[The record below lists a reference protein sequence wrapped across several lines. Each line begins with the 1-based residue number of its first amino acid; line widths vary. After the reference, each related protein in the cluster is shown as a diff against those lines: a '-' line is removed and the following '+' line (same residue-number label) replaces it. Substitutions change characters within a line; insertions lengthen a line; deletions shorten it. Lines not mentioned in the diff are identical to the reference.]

1 MIFENVSFNL
11 SGSYPGSV
19 DCGTLVDFNVLQLCQ
34 RNNVSNIIVF
44 GGLWL
49 CFLLVNLLH
58 NFGKLSD
65 EKYIRLMK
73 TFVLAYV
80 FLGTIALGS
89 MIVTL
94 L

>member
-1 MIFENVSFNL
+1 MNFTNVSINL
-11 SGSYPGSV
+11 SGGYMPV
-19 DCGTLVDFNVLQLCQ
+19 EDCGSLLDYNVLQLCQ
-34 RNNVSNIIVF
+34 SNALSNVIVF

-49 CFLLVNLLH
+49 CFLVVNVLH
-58 NFGKLSD
+58 NFNKISD
-65 EKYIRLMK
+65 ERYIRLMK
-73 TFVLAYV
+73 TFVMAYV